1 MGIALAFSTFTLVSF
16 VVYFVYFNRRYLPRF
31 IRESTLFGHVAV
43 IAAYLE
49 WAWHFCFCY
58 SLFPFHRYVPNIMP
72 AQVGAVHGADDG
84 DAYWKLAASADAGTE
99 CPFCSYEVEEGE
111 EICMLICGH
120 VFHRFCLETWARHPN
135 PACPLCRGPPELTG
149 SLVHE
154 IYREEML
161 RFSSFAPLMTRRH
174 R

>member
-1 MGIALAFSTFTLVSF
+1 MELQNVGGIPSQSKHLQFTRRSSWQIIWDFFLAFDTLATYELANTGLHKLGRCTEQTTTTGTARSRQ
-16 VVYFVYFNRRYLPRF
+16 RRRVL
-31 IRESTLFGHVAV
+31 
-43 IAAYLE
+43 
-49 WAWHFCFCY
+49 
-58 SLFPFHRYVPNIMP
+58 
-72 AQVGAVHGADDG
+72 HGADNDDG
-84 DAYWKLAASADAGTE
+84 YWKLAASADAGTE

-120 VFHRFCLETWARHPN
+120 VFHRFCLETRARHPN

-174 R
+174 RWWLRL

>member
-1 MGIALAFSTFTLVSF
+1 MGIALAFSTLTLVSF

-31 IRESTLFGHVAV
+31 ILESTLFGHVVHKLGRCTEQTTTTGTARSRQRRRV
-43 IAAYLE
+43 L
-49 WAWHFCFCY
+49 
-58 SLFPFHRYVPNIMP
+58 
-72 AQVGAVHGADDG
+72 HGADNDDG
-84 DAYWKLAASADAGTE
+84 YWKLAASADAGTE

-120 VFHRFCLETWARHPN
+120 VFHRFCLETRARHPN

-174 R
+174 RWWLRL